1 MSLLNKVGNMLTKK
15 NITHKKDN
23 NKYKPAGV
31 HVLGEDYFSNN
42 IIISEDSLEP
52 DFPDNEKQP
61 NVIISGS
68 SNILPFIADHKGLNE
83 PPNAQK
89 QQSDKKIQKE
99 DSDIARGFILMN
111 GEKKFRTDNCF
122 IKIDD
127 KVFPC
132 RVILTHFRVF
142 IMPDFKKKNPN
153 EYSYMNYFP
162 DNFFNL
168 FIHKIDK
175 VVRTSGEKSFDYSLD
190 IIMKDQR
197 VFSLIFK
204 NNSGANFRD
213 QLNGI
218 LALREHGY
226 QNIAIEYRK
235 NNPIY
240 KKENFQDG
248 WNLYN
253 PEEEYARQGLTNL
266 DYEVNRNS
274 LFRKTKLNENYALC
288 PSYPKFLITAG
299 EITDS
304 DYKYSAEFRAKNRL
318 PALAYYDKVKGG
330 TIWRSAQTKSGI
342 SGNRNRFDEDL
353 LLNITKIS
361 KKKRLYIYDCRP
373 FLSAVAN
380 KLKGAGFENVEN
392 YPGSEIFFCE
402 IDNIHTARNALNKIY
417 TMLKSNTFNENKK
430 FFANFDSS
438 GWPNFIYGIILASIN
453 IVSAVRSGYS
463 VLIHCSDGWDRCSQL
478 TAFSQLLIDPYF
490 RTIKGYMTL
499 IEKDFLSFGH
509 QFRLRNGYYS
519 KDEQNENK
527 SSPILLQFVD
537 ATHQLLVQY
546 PMYFEFNM
554 KFLLFIANNINSG
567 LYGTFL
573 YDCEKDREKYNA
585 KNKTISCWTEILN
598 NINFYK
604 NQFYEEKSRRI
615 YFFTP
620 SFAMSRIRL
629 WEEYFLPFTQINLN
643 ISYDS
648 YINRFQGNFY
658 FNIFGQMKQKSR
670 IISNVQYMIKEKENE
685 EKIKEN
691 FIKEINKLKSAISE
705 LTIKNIINKE
715 VFEGLSKDTKN
726 IINNIAKEE
735 GGEIKLNEEL
745 NKYCFKELPKPIVK
759 KEEEKKEENKIIN
772 SAEKEI
778 KKEEKKEVHNNILKN
793 EKKEEKKELLNNTL
807 KNEKKEENKIKNEK
821 KNIKKE
827 EPKLQKKSDKA
838 PSSINQSKINMF
850 FGIDPK
856 NNNQKSN
863 NNLNKKPINKEENK
877 PKKEKE
883 NIDKK
888 IKNFEQNNKEE
899 KNEIENQNIEIKNEE
914 NIKKEEN
921 KVESNKDEIKNEE
934 NIIKEVENNKDE
946 IKDEENTEKKDDVQK
961 TNENEEKIND
971 EKIVD
976 NGNNDENI
984 NKGNQNI
991 DEKAIENENNNLIQ
1005 NEEKTEENPKTE
1017 SKELEKNEEKIED
1030 KSEENIDN
1038 EKNKENAEEKH
1049 KEETKEEELDRKE
1062 DNDEKKEEKQI
1073 GEDINNKEIN
1083 QEKEIDNKENTND
1096 NMEEKHI
1103 EENISDKEKK
1113 EEVESGEKEKINEN
1127 LQEKHSEEDINQDE
1141 VKEEN
1146 TDEKQ
1151 KEENKG
1157 QEQNSKN
1164 EETKNNENKEIEE
1177 NQKEENEIKNSEN
1190 IEGEKSQTN

>member
-31 HVLGEDYFSNN
+31 HVLGEDYFSNH

-83 PPNAQK
+83 PPNEQK

-153 EYSYMNYFP
+153 EFSYMNYFP

-175 VVRTSGEKSFDYSLD
+175 VVRTSNEKSFDYSLD

-197 VFSLIFK
+197 VFGLIFK
-204 NNSGANFRD
+204 NNSGVNFRD

-218 LALREHGY
+218 LALREHSY

-253 PEEEYARQGLTNL
+253 PEEEYARQGLNNL

-288 PSYPKFLITAG
+288 PSYPKFLITVG

-304 DYKYSAEFRAKNRL
+304 DYKCSAEFRTKNRL
-318 PALAYYDKVKGG
+318 PALAYYDKATGG

-353 LLNITKIS
+353 LLDITKIS

-373 FLSAVAN
+373 YLSAVAN
-380 KLKGAGFENVEN
+380 KLKGAGYENVEN

-438 GWPNFIYGIILASIN
+438 GWPSFIYGIILASVN
-453 IVSAVRSGYS
+453 IVSAVKSGYS

-527 SSPILLQFVD
+527 CSPILLQFLD

-554 KFLLFIANNINSG
+554 KFLLFIANSINSG

-573 YDCEKDREKYNA
+573 YDCDKDREKYNA
-585 KNKTISCWTEILN
+585 KNKTMSCWTEILN

-629 WEEYFLPFTQINLN
+629 WDEYFLPFTQINLN

-705 LTIKNIINKE
+705 LTIKNNMNKE
-715 VFEGLSKDTKN
+715 FFEGLSKETKN
-726 IINNIAKEE
+726 IINNIAKDE

-745 NKYCFKELPKPIVK
+745 NKYCFKEIPKPIVI
-759 KEEEKKEENKIIN
+759 KEEEKKEENKILIP
-772 SAEKEI
+772 AEKEI
-778 KKEEKKEVHNNILKN
+778 KKEDKKVVHNNV
-793 EKKEEKKELLNNTL
+793 L
-807 KNEKKEENKIKNEK
+807 KNEKKEENMNKNENK
-821 KNIKKE
+821 EVKKE
-827 EPKLQKKSDKA
+827 EPKIPKKSDKA
-838 PSSINQSKINMF
+838 PSSINQNKINMF
-850 FGIDPK
+850 FGLNPK

-877 PKKEKE
+877 QNKEKV
-883 NIDKK
+883 NIDKEIKNEESK
-888 IKNFEQNNKEE
+888 IKEE
-899 KNEIENQNIEIKNEE
+899 KNEKKNEIENQNID
-914 NIKKEEN
+914 IKKEEN
-921 KVESNKDEIKNEE
+921 KET
-934 NIIKEVENNKDE
+934 NNKDE
-946 IKDEENTEKKDDVQK
+946 IKKEENLVKDENKNKIKGEENAEKKEDAQK
-961 TNENEEKIND
+961 QKENEENIKE

-976 NGNNDENI
+976 ENNNENI
-984 NKGNQNI
+984 NK
-991 DEKAIENENNNLIQ
+991 EKANENPEIEN
-1005 NEEKTEENPKTE
+1005 
-1017 SKELEKNEEKIED
+1017 KELDKNEEHI
-1030 KSEENIDN
+1030 
-1038 EKNKENAEEKH
+1038 EEKP
-1049 KEETKEEELDRKE
+1049 KEETKEQEPKKE
-1062 DNDEKKEEKQI
+1062 DNDENMEEKQNEEVLNNDEI
-1073 GEDINNKEIN
+1073 KQEEDL
-1083 QEKEIDNKENTND
+1083 DNKTNEKD
-1096 NMEEKHI
+1096 NMEENDIK
-1103 EENISDKEKK
+1103 ENINEEEKK

-1127 LQEKHSEEDINQDE
+1127 LEEKQEEEDINHNE
-1141 VKEEN
+1141 EKEEN
-1146 TDEKQ
+1146 TEEKP
-1151 KEENKG
+1151 KEENND
-1157 QEQNSKN
+1157 QE
-1164 EETKNNENKEIEE
+1164 
-1177 NQKEENEIKNSEN
+1177 QKEENEETNNNEIKENEIKNE
-1190 IEGEKSQTN
+1190 EEKSQES

>member
-31 HVLGEDYFSNN
+31 HVLGEDYFSNH

-83 PPNAQK
+83 PPNEQK

-153 EYSYMNYFP
+153 EFSYMNYFP

-175 VVRTSGEKSFDYSLD
+175 VVRTSNEKSFDYSLD

-197 VFSLIFK
+197 VFGLIFK
-204 NNSGANFRD
+204 NNSGVNFRD

-218 LALREHGY
+218 LALREHSY

-253 PEEEYARQGLTNL
+253 PEEEYARQGLNNL

-288 PSYPKFLITAG
+288 PSYPKFLITVG

-304 DYKYSAEFRAKNRL
+304 DYKCSAEFRTKNRL
-318 PALAYYDKVKGG
+318 PALAYYDKATGG

-353 LLNITKIS
+353 LLDITKIS

-373 FLSAVAN
+373 YLSAVAN
-380 KLKGAGFENVEN
+380 KLKGAGYENVEN

-438 GWPNFIYGIILASIN
+438 GWPSFIYGIILASVN
-453 IVSAVRSGYS
+453 IVSAVKSGYS

-527 SSPILLQFVD
+527 CSPILLQFLD

-554 KFLLFIANNINSG
+554 KFLLFIANSINSG

-573 YDCEKDREKYNA
+573 YDCDKDREKYNA
-585 KNKTISCWTEILN
+585 KNKTMSCWTEILN

-629 WEEYFLPFTQINLN
+629 WDEYFLPFTQINLN

-670 IISNVQYMIKEKENE
+670 IISNVQYIIKEKENE

-691 FIKEINKLKSAISE
+691 LIKEINKLKSAISE
-705 LTIKNIINKE
+705 LTIKNNMNKE
-715 VFEGLSKDTKN
+715 FFEGLSKDTKN
-726 IINNIAKEE
+726 IINNIAKDE

-745 NKYCFKELPKPIVK
+745 NKYCFKEIPKPIAI
-759 KEEEKKEENKIIN
+759 KEEEKKEENKILIP
-772 SAEKEI
+772 AEKEI
-778 KKEEKKEVHNNILKN
+778 KKEDKKVVHNNILKN
-793 EKKEEKKELLNNTL
+793 EKKEENMN
-807 KNEKKEENKIKNEK
+807 KNENKEVKKEETKIPK
-821 KNIKKE
+821 KN
-827 EPKLQKKSDKA
+827 DKA
-838 PSSINQSKINMF
+838 PSSINQNKINMF
-850 FGIDPK
+850 FGLNPK

-877 PKKEKE
+877 QNKEKV
-883 NIDKK
+883 NIDKEIKKEESK
-888 IKNFEQNNKEE
+888 IKEE
-899 KNEIENQNIEIKNEE
+899 KNEKKNEIENQNID
-914 NIKKEEN
+914 IKKEEN
-921 KVESNKDEIKNEE
+921 KET
-934 NIIKEVENNKDE
+934 NNKDE
-946 IKDEENTEKKDDVQK
+946 IKKEENLVKDDNKNEIKGEENAKKKEDAQK
-961 TNENEEKIND
+961 QKENEENIKE

-976 NGNNDENI
+976 ENINENI
-984 NKGNQNI
+984 NK
-991 DEKAIENENNNLIQ
+991 EKINENPEIEN
-1005 NEEKTEENPKTE
+1005 
-1017 SKELEKNEEKIED
+1017 KELDKNEEHI
-1030 KSEENIDN
+1030 
-1038 EKNKENAEEKH
+1038 EEKP
-1049 KEETKEEELDRKE
+1049 KEETKEQEPKKE
-1062 DNDEKKEEKQI
+1062 DNDENMEEKPNEEVLNNDEIKQE
-1073 GEDINNKEIN
+1073 EDL
-1083 QEKEIDNKENTND
+1083 DNKTNEKD
-1096 NMEEKHI
+1096 NMEENDIK
-1103 EENISDKEKK
+1103 ENINEEEKK

-1127 LQEKHSEEDINQDE
+1127 LEEKKEEEDINHNKE
-1141 VKEEN
+1141 KEEN
-1146 TDEKQ
+1146 TEEKP
-1151 KEENKG
+1151 KEENND
-1157 QEQNSKN
+1157 QE
-1164 EETKNNENKEIEE
+1164 
-1177 NQKEENEIKNSEN
+1177 QKEENEETNNNEIKEKKKKNE
-1190 IEGEKSQTN
+1190 EEKSQEN

>member
-1 MSLLNKVGNMLTKK
+1 MLNKVGNMLTKK

-31 HVLGEDYFSNN
+31 HVLGEDYFSNH

-83 PPNAQK
+83 PPNEQK

-153 EYSYMNYFP
+153 EFSYMNYFP

-175 VVRTSGEKSFDYSLD
+175 VVRTSNEKSFDYSLD

-197 VFSLIFK
+197 VFGLIFK
-204 NNSGANFRD
+204 NNSGVNFRD

-218 LALREHGY
+218 LALREHSY

-253 PEEEYARQGLTNL
+253 PEEEYARQGLNNL

-288 PSYPKFLITAG
+288 PSYPKFLITVG

-304 DYKYSAEFRAKNRL
+304 DYKCSAEFRTKNRL
-318 PALAYYDKVKGG
+318 PALAYYDKATGG

-353 LLNITKIS
+353 LLDITKIS

-373 FLSAVAN
+373 YLSAVAN
-380 KLKGAGFENVEN
+380 KLKGAGYENVEN

-438 GWPNFIYGIILASIN
+438 GWPSFIYGIILASVN
-453 IVSAVRSGYS
+453 IVSAVKSGYS

-527 SSPILLQFVD
+527 CSPILLQFLD

-554 KFLLFIANNINSG
+554 KFLLFIANSINSG

-573 YDCEKDREKYNA
+573 YDCDKDREKYNA
-585 KNKTISCWTEILN
+585 KNKTMSCWTEILN

-629 WEEYFLPFTQINLN
+629 WDEYFLPFTQINLN

-705 LTIKNIINKE
+705 LTIKNNMNKE
-715 VFEGLSKDTKN
+715 FFEGLSKDTKN
-726 IINNIAKEE
+726 IINNIAKDE

-745 NKYCFKELPKPIVK
+745 NKYCFKEIPKPIVI
-759 KEEEKKEENKIIN
+759 KEEEKKEENKIII

-778 KKEEKKEVHNNILKN
+778 KKEDKKVVHNNILKN
-793 EKKEEKKELLNNTL
+793 EKKEENMN
-807 KNEKKEENKIKNEK
+807 KNENKEVKKEETKIPK
-821 KNIKKE
+821 KN
-827 EPKLQKKSDKA
+827 DKA
-838 PSSINQSKINMF
+838 PSSINQNKINMF
-850 FGIDPK
+850 FGLNPK

-877 PKKEKE
+877 QNKEKV
-883 NIDKK
+883 NIDKEIKKEESK
-888 IKNFEQNNKEE
+888 IKEE
-899 KNEIENQNIEIKNEE
+899 KNEKKNEIENQNID
-914 NIKKEEN
+914 IKKEEN
-921 KVESNKDEIKNEE
+921 KET
-934 NIIKEVENNKDE
+934 NNKDE
-946 IKDEENTEKKDDVQK
+946 IKKEENLVKDDNKNEIKGEENAKKKEDAQKQKENEENIKEEKIVDGNINENINKEK
-961 TNENEEKIND
+961 TNENPE
-971 EKIVD
+971 
-976 NGNNDENI
+976 
-984 NKGNQNI
+984 
-991 DEKAIENENNNLIQ
+991 IEN
-1005 NEEKTEENPKTE
+1005 
-1017 SKELEKNEEKIED
+1017 KELDKNEEHI
-1030 KSEENIDN
+1030 
-1038 EKNKENAEEKH
+1038 EEKP
-1049 KEETKEEELDRKE
+1049 KEETKEQEPKKE
-1062 DNDEKKEEKQI
+1062 DNDENRGEKQNEEVLNN
-1073 GEDINNKEIN
+1073 GEIK
-1083 QEKEIDNKENTND
+1083 QEEDLDNKTNEKD
-1096 NMEEKHI
+1096 NMEENDIK
-1103 EENISDKEKK
+1103 ENINEEEKK
-1113 EEVESGEKEKINEN
+1113 EEVEPGEKEKINEN
-1127 LQEKHSEEDINQDE
+1127 LEEKQVEEDININHNE
-1141 VKEEN
+1141 EKEEN
-1146 TDEKQ
+1146 TEEKP
-1151 KEENKG
+1151 KME
-1157 QEQNSKN
+1157 
-1164 EETKNNENKEIEE
+1164 NNEQE
-1177 NQKEENEIKNSEN
+1177 QKEENEENNNNEIKENEIKNE
-1190 IEGEKSQTN
+1190 EEKSQEN

>member
-1 MSLLNKVGNMLTKK
+1 MLNKVGNMLTKK

-83 PPNAQK
+83 PPNEQK

-153 EYSYMNYFP
+153 EFSYMNYFP

-175 VVRTSGEKSFDYSLD
+175 VVRTSNEKSFDYSLD

-197 VFSLIFK
+197 VFGLIFK
-204 NNSGANFRD
+204 NNSGVNFRD

-218 LALREHGY
+218 LALREHSY

-253 PEEEYARQGLTNL
+253 PEEEYARQGLNNL

-288 PSYPKFLITAG
+288 PSYPKFLITVG

-304 DYKYSAEFRAKNRL
+304 DYKCSAEFRTKNRL
-318 PALAYYDKVKGG
+318 PALAYYDKATGG

-353 LLNITKIS
+353 LLDITKIS

-373 FLSAVAN
+373 YLSAVAN
-380 KLKGAGFENVEN
+380 KLKGAGYENVEN

-438 GWPNFIYGIILASIN
+438 GWPSFIYGIILASVN
-453 IVSAVRSGYS
+453 IVSAVKSGYS

-527 SSPILLQFVD
+527 CSPILLQFLD

-554 KFLLFIANNINSG
+554 KFLLFIANSINSG

-573 YDCEKDREKYNA
+573 YDCDKDREKYNA
-585 KNKTISCWTEILN
+585 KNKTMSCWTEILN

-629 WEEYFLPFTQINLN
+629 WDEYFLPFTQINLN

-705 LTIKNIINKE
+705 LTIKNNMNKE
-715 VFEGLSKDTKN
+715 FFEGLSKDTKN
-726 IINNIAKEE
+726 IISNIAKDE

-745 NKYCFKELPKPIVK
+745 NKYCFKEIPKPIVI
-759 KEEEKKEENKIIN
+759 KEEEKKEENKIIIP
-772 SAEKEI
+772 AEKEI
-778 KKEEKKEVHNNILKN
+778 KKEDKKVVHNNV
-793 EKKEEKKELLNNTL
+793 L
-807 KNEKKEENKIKNEK
+807 KNEKKEENMNKNENK
-821 KNIKKE
+821 EVKKE
-827 EPKLQKKSDKA
+827 EPKIPKKSDKA
-838 PSSINQSKINMF
+838 PSSINQNKINMF
-850 FGIDPK
+850 FGLNPK

-863 NNLNKKPINKEENK
+863 NNFNKKLINKEENK
-877 PKKEKE
+877 QNKEKV
-883 NIDKK
+883 NIDKEIKNEESK
-888 IKNFEQNNKEE
+888 IKEE
-899 KNEIENQNIEIKNEE
+899 KNEKKNEIENQNID
-914 NIKKEEN
+914 IKKEEN
-921 KVESNKDEIKNEE
+921 KETNNKDEIKNEE
-934 NIIKEVENNKDE
+934 NLVKEENKVENNKNE
-946 IKDEENTEKKDDVQK
+946 IKGEENAEKKEDAQKPNENEENIKEEKIVGENNNENINKEK
-961 TNENEEKIND
+961 TNENPEIENKELDKNELHIEEK
-971 EKIVD
+971 
-976 NGNNDENI
+976 
-984 NKGNQNI
+984 
-991 DEKAIENENNNLIQ
+991 
-1005 NEEKTEENPKTE
+1005 P
-1017 SKELEKNEEKIED
+1017 
-1030 KSEENIDN
+1030 
-1038 EKNKENAEEKH
+1038 
-1049 KEETKEEELDRKE
+1049 KEETKEQEPKKE
-1062 DNDEKKEEKQI
+1062 DNDENMEEKKNEEVLNNDEIKQE
-1073 GEDINNKEIN
+1073 EDL
-1083 QEKEIDNKENTND
+1083 DNKTNEKD
-1096 NMEEKHI
+1096 NMEENDIK
-1103 EENISDKEKK
+1103 ENINEEEKK

-1127 LQEKHSEEDINQDE
+1127 LEEKQVEEDININHNE
-1141 VKEEN
+1141 EKEEN
-1146 TDEKQ
+1146 TEEKP
-1151 KEENKG
+1151 KEENND
-1157 QEQNSKN
+1157 QE
-1164 EETKNNENKEIEE
+1164 
-1177 NQKEENEIKNSEN
+1177 QKEENEETNNNEIKENEIKNE
-1190 IEGEKSQTN
+1190 EEKSQEN

>member
-1 MSLLNKVGNMLTKK
+1 MLNKVGNMLTKK

-31 HVLGEDYFSNN
+31 HVLGEDYFSNH

-83 PPNAQK
+83 PPNEQK

-153 EYSYMNYFP
+153 EFSYMNYFP

-175 VVRTSGEKSFDYSLD
+175 VVRTSNEKSFDYSLD

-197 VFSLIFK
+197 VFGLIFK
-204 NNSGANFRD
+204 NNSGVNFRD

-218 LALREHGY
+218 LALREHSY

-253 PEEEYARQGLTNL
+253 PEEEYARQGLNNL

-288 PSYPKFLITAG
+288 PSYPKFLITVG

-304 DYKYSAEFRAKNRL
+304 DYKCSAEFRTKNRL
-318 PALAYYDKVKGG
+318 PALAYYDKATGG

-353 LLNITKIS
+353 LLDITKIS

-373 FLSAVAN
+373 YLSAVAN
-380 KLKGAGFENVEN
+380 KLKGAGYENVEN

-438 GWPNFIYGIILASIN
+438 GWPSFIYGIILASVN
-453 IVSAVRSGYS
+453 IVSAVKSGYS

-527 SSPILLQFVD
+527 CSPILLQFLD

-554 KFLLFIANNINSG
+554 KFLLFIANSINSG

-573 YDCEKDREKYNA
+573 YDCDKDREKYNA
-585 KNKTISCWTEILN
+585 KNKTMSCWTEILN

-629 WEEYFLPFTQINLN
+629 WDEYFLPFTQINLN

-670 IISNVQYMIKEKENE
+670 IISNVQYIIKEKENE

-691 FIKEINKLKSAISE
+691 LIKEINKLKSAISE
-705 LTIKNIINKE
+705 LTIKNNMNKE
-715 VFEGLSKDTKN
+715 FFEGLSKDTKN
-726 IINNIAKEE
+726 IINNIAKDE

-745 NKYCFKELPKPIVK
+745 NKYCFKEIPKPIAI
-759 KEEEKKEENKIIN
+759 KEEEKKEENKILIP
-772 SAEKEI
+772 AEKEI
-778 KKEEKKEVHNNILKN
+778 KKEDKKVVHNNILKN
-793 EKKEEKKELLNNTL
+793 EKKEENMN
-807 KNEKKEENKIKNEK
+807 KNENKEVKKEETKIPK
-821 KNIKKE
+821 KN
-827 EPKLQKKSDKA
+827 DKA
-838 PSSINQSKINMF
+838 PSSINQNKINMF
-850 FGIDPK
+850 FGLNPK

-877 PKKEKE
+877 QNKEKV
-883 NIDKK
+883 NIDKEIKKEESK
-888 IKNFEQNNKEE
+888 IKEE
-899 KNEIENQNIEIKNEE
+899 KNEKKNEIENQNID
-914 NIKKEEN
+914 IKKEEN
-921 KVESNKDEIKNEE
+921 KET
-934 NIIKEVENNKDE
+934 NNKDE
-946 IKDEENTEKKDDVQK
+946 IKKEENLVKDDNKNEIKGEENAKKKEDAQKQKENEENIKEEKIVDGNINENINKEK
-961 TNENEEKIND
+961 TNENPE
-971 EKIVD
+971 
-976 NGNNDENI
+976 
-984 NKGNQNI
+984 
-991 DEKAIENENNNLIQ
+991 IEN
-1005 NEEKTEENPKTE
+1005 
-1017 SKELEKNEEKIED
+1017 KELDKNEEHI
-1030 KSEENIDN
+1030 
-1038 EKNKENAEEKH
+1038 EEKP
-1049 KEETKEEELDRKE
+1049 KEETKEQEPKKE
-1062 DNDEKKEEKQI
+1062 DNDENMEEKPNEEVLNNDEIKQE
-1073 GEDINNKEIN
+1073 EDL
-1083 QEKEIDNKENTND
+1083 DNKTNEKD
-1096 NMEEKHI
+1096 NMEENDIK
-1103 EENISDKEKK
+1103 ENINEEEKK
-1113 EEVESGEKEKINEN
+1113 EEVEPGEKEKINEN
-1127 LQEKHSEEDINQDE
+1127 LEEKQVEEDININHNE
-1141 VKEEN
+1141 EKEEN
-1146 TDEKQ
+1146 TEEKP
-1151 KEENKG
+1151 KEENND
-1157 QEQNSKN
+1157 QE
-1164 EETKNNENKEIEE
+1164 
-1177 NQKEENEIKNSEN
+1177 QKEENEETNNNEIKENEIKNE
-1190 IEGEKSQTN
+1190 EEKSQEN

>member
-31 HVLGEDYFSNN
+31 HVLGEDYFSNH

-83 PPNAQK
+83 PPNEQK

-153 EYSYMNYFP
+153 EFSYMNYFP

-175 VVRTSGEKSFDYSLD
+175 VVRTSNEKSFDYSLD

-197 VFSLIFK
+197 VFGLIFK
-204 NNSGANFRD
+204 NNSGVNFRD

-218 LALREHGY
+218 LALREHSY

-253 PEEEYARQGLTNL
+253 PEEEYARQGLNNL

-288 PSYPKFLITAG
+288 PSYPKFLITVG

-304 DYKYSAEFRAKNRL
+304 DYKCSAEFRTKNRL
-318 PALAYYDKVKGG
+318 PALAYYDKATGG

-353 LLNITKIS
+353 LLDITKIS

-373 FLSAVAN
+373 YLSAVAN
-380 KLKGAGFENVEN
+380 KLKGAGYENVEN

-438 GWPNFIYGIILASIN
+438 GWPSFIYGIILASVN
-453 IVSAVRSGYS
+453 IVSAVKSGYS

-527 SSPILLQFVD
+527 CSPILLQFLD

-554 KFLLFIANNINSG
+554 KFLLFIANSINSG

-573 YDCEKDREKYNA
+573 YDCDKDREKYNA
-585 KNKTISCWTEILN
+585 KNKTMSCWTEILN

-629 WEEYFLPFTQINLN
+629 WDEYFLPFTQINLN

-705 LTIKNIINKE
+705 LTIKNNMNKE
-715 VFEGLSKDTKN
+715 FFEGLSKETKN
-726 IINNIAKEE
+726 IINNIAKDE

-745 NKYCFKELPKPIVK
+745 NKYCFKEIPKPIVI
-759 KEEEKKEENKIIN
+759 KEEEKKEENKILIP
-772 SAEKEI
+772 AEKEI
-778 KKEEKKEVHNNILKN
+778 KKEDKKVVHNNV
-793 EKKEEKKELLNNTL
+793 L
-807 KNEKKEENKIKNEK
+807 KNEKKEENMNKNENK
-821 KNIKKE
+821 EVKKE
-827 EPKLQKKSDKA
+827 ETKIPKKNDKA
-838 PSSINQSKINMF
+838 PSSINQNKINMF
-850 FGIDPK
+850 FGLNPK

-877 PKKEKE
+877 QNKEKV
-883 NIDKK
+883 NIDKEIKKEESK
-888 IKNFEQNNKEE
+888 IKEE
-899 KNEIENQNIEIKNEE
+899 KNEKKNEIENQNID
-914 NIKKEEN
+914 IKKEEN
-921 KVESNKDEIKNEE
+921 KET
-934 NIIKEVENNKDE
+934 NNKDE
-946 IKDEENTEKKDDVQK
+946 IKKEENLVKDDNKNEIKGEENAKKKEDAQK
-961 TNENEEKIND
+961 QKENEENIKE

-976 NGNNDENI
+976 GNNNENI
-984 NKGNQNI
+984 NK
-991 DEKAIENENNNLIQ
+991 EKANENPEIEN
-1005 NEEKTEENPKTE
+1005 
-1017 SKELEKNEEKIED
+1017 KELDKNEEHI
-1030 KSEENIDN
+1030 
-1038 EKNKENAEEKH
+1038 EEKP
-1049 KEETKEEELDRKE
+1049 KEETKEQEPKKE
-1062 DNDEKKEEKQI
+1062 DNDENMEEKQNEEVLNNDEI
-1073 GEDINNKEIN
+1073 KQEEDL
-1083 QEKEIDNKENTND
+1083 DNKTNEKD
-1096 NMEEKHI
+1096 NMEENDIK
-1103 EENISDKEKK
+1103 ENINEEEKK
-1113 EEVESGEKEKINEN
+1113 EEVEPGEKEKINEN
-1127 LQEKHSEEDINQDE
+1127 LEEKQVEEDININHNE
-1141 VKEEN
+1141 EKEEN
-1146 TDEKQ
+1146 TEEKP
-1151 KEENKG
+1151 KEENND
-1157 QEQNSKN
+1157 QE
-1164 EETKNNENKEIEE
+1164 
-1177 NQKEENEIKNSEN
+1177 QKEENEETNNNEIKENEIKNE
-1190 IEGEKSQTN
+1190 EEKSQEN

>member
-1 MSLLNKVGNMLTKK
+1 MLNKVGNMLTKK

-31 HVLGEDYFSNN
+31 HVLGEDYFSNH

-52 DFPDNEKQP
+52 DFSDNEKKP

-83 PPNAQK
+83 PPNEQK

-153 EYSYMNYFP
+153 EFSYMNYFP

-175 VVRTSGEKSFDYSLD
+175 VVRTSNEKSFDYSLD

-197 VFSLIFK
+197 VFGLIFK
-204 NNSGANFRD
+204 NNSGVNFRD

-218 LALREHGY
+218 LALREHSY

-253 PEEEYARQGLTNL
+253 PEEEYARQGLNNL

-288 PSYPKFLITAG
+288 PSYPKFLITVG

-304 DYKYSAEFRAKNRL
+304 DYKCSAEFRTKNRL
-318 PALAYYDKVKGG
+318 PALAYYDKATGG

-353 LLNITKIS
+353 LLDITKIS

-373 FLSAVAN
+373 YLSAVAN
-380 KLKGAGFENVEN
+380 KLKGAGYENVEN

-438 GWPNFIYGIILASIN
+438 GWPSFIYGIILASVN
-453 IVSAVRSGYS
+453 IVSAVKSGYS

-527 SSPILLQFVD
+527 CSPILLQFLD

-554 KFLLFIANNINSG
+554 KFLLFIANSINSG

-573 YDCEKDREKYNA
+573 YDCDKDREKYNA
-585 KNKTISCWTEILN
+585 KNKTMSCWTEILN

-629 WEEYFLPFTQINLN
+629 WDEYFLPFTQINLN

-705 LTIKNIINKE
+705 LTIKNNMNKE
-715 VFEGLSKDTKN
+715 FFEGLSKDTKN
-726 IINNIAKEE
+726 IISNIAKDE

-745 NKYCFKELPKPIVK
+745 NKYCFKEIPKPIAI
-759 KEEEKKEENKIIN
+759 KEEEKKEENKILIP
-772 SAEKEI
+772 AEKEI
-778 KKEEKKEVHNNILKN
+778 KKEDKKVVHNNILKN
-793 EKKEEKKELLNNTL
+793 EKKEENMN
-807 KNEKKEENKIKNEK
+807 KNENKEV
-821 KNIKKE
+821 KKE
-827 EPKLQKKSDKA
+827 EPKIPKKSDKA
-838 PSSINQSKINMF
+838 PSSINQNKINMF
-850 FGIDPK
+850 FGLNPK

-863 NNLNKKPINKEENK
+863 NNFNKKLINKEENK
-877 PKKEKE
+877 QNKEKV
-883 NIDKK
+883 NIDKEIKNEESK
-888 IKNFEQNNKEE
+888 IKEE
-899 KNEIENQNIEIKNEE
+899 KNEKKNEIENQNID
-914 NIKKEEN
+914 IKKEEN
-921 KVESNKDEIKNEE
+921 KETNNKDEIKNEE
-934 NIIKEVENNKDE
+934 NLVKEENKVENNKNE
-946 IKDEENTEKKDDVQK
+946 IKGEENAEKKEDAQKPNENEENIKEEKIVDENNNENINKEK
-961 TNENEEKIND
+961 TNENPE
-971 EKIVD
+971 
-976 NGNNDENI
+976 
-984 NKGNQNI
+984 
-991 DEKAIENENNNLIQ
+991 IEN
-1005 NEEKTEENPKTE
+1005 
-1017 SKELEKNEEKIED
+1017 KELDKNELHIKEKP
-1030 KSEENIDN
+1030 
-1038 EKNKENAEEKH
+1038 
-1049 KEETKEEELDRKE
+1049 KEETKEQEPKKE
-1062 DNDEKKEEKQI
+1062 DNDENMEEKQNEEVLNNDEI
-1073 GEDINNKEIN
+1073 KQEEDL
-1083 QEKEIDNKENTND
+1083 DNKTNEND
-1096 NMEEKHI
+1096 NMEENDIK
-1103 EENISDKEKK
+1103 ENINEEEKK

-1127 LQEKHSEEDINQDE
+1127 LEEKQVEEDININHNE
-1141 VKEEN
+1141 EKEEN
-1146 TDEKQ
+1146 TEEKPKEENNDQKQ
-1151 KEENKG
+1151 KEEN
-1157 QEQNSKN
+1157 
-1164 EETKNNENKEIEE
+1164 EETNNNEIK
-1177 NQKEENEIKNSEN
+1177 ENEIKNE
-1190 IEGEKSQTN
+1190 EEKSQEN

>member
-1 MSLLNKVGNMLTKK
+1 MSLLNKVGHMLTKK
-15 NITHKKDN
+15 TITHKKDN

-52 DFPDNEKQP
+52 DFPNNEKQP
-61 NVIISGS
+61 KVIISGS

-83 PPNAQK
+83 PLNAQK

-127 KVFPC
+127 KIFPC

-153 EYSYMNYFP
+153 EFSYMNYFP

-168 FIHKIDK
+168 LIHKIDK

-204 NNSGANFRD
+204 NNSGVNFRD

-218 LALREHGY
+218 LALREHSY
-226 QNIAIEYRK
+226 QNLAIEYRK

-253 PEEEYARQGLTNL
+253 PEEEYARQGLNNL
-266 DYEVNRNS
+266 NYEVNRNT

-318 PALAYYDKVKGG
+318 PALAYYDKATGG

-353 LLNITKIS
+353 LLDITKIS

-373 FLSAVAN
+373 YLSAVAN
-380 KLKGAGFENVEN
+380 KLKGAGYENVEN

-417 TMLKSNTFNENKK
+417 SMLKSNTFNENKK
-430 FFANFDSS
+430 FFSNFDSS
-438 GWPNFIYGIILASIN
+438 GWPNFIYGIILASVN
-453 IVSAVRSGYS
+453 IVSAVRNGYS

-519 KDEQNENK
+519 KEEQNENK
-527 SSPILLQFVD
+527 CSPILLQFLD

-573 YDCEKDREKYNA
+573 YDSEKDREKYNA
-585 KNKTISCWTEILN
+585 KNKTMSCWTEILN

-604 NQFYEEKSRRI
+604 NQFYEEKSRGI

-620 SFAMSRIRL
+620 NFAMSRIRL

-648 YINRFQGNFY
+648 YVNRFQGNFY

-691 FIKEINKLKSAISE
+691 FIKEINKLKIAISE
-705 LTIKNIINKE
+705 LTIKNNLNKE
-715 VFEGLSKDTKN
+715 FFEGLSKDTKN

-745 NKYCFKELPKPIVK
+745 NKYCFKELPKPIII
-759 KEEEKKEENKIIN
+759 KEEEKKEEKNIIN
-772 SAEKEI
+772 PAEKLI
-778 KKEEKKEVHNNILKN
+778 KEEEKKDMNNIIIKN
-793 EKKEEKKELLNNTL
+793 EKKQ
-807 KNEKKEENKIKNEK
+807 ENKIKNENK
-821 KNIKKE
+821 EVKKE
-827 EPKLQKKSDKA
+827 EPKIQKKTDKA

-850 FGIDPK
+850 FGINPK
-856 NNNQKSN
+856 DNNQKSN
-863 NNLNKKPINKEENK
+863 NNLNKKIINKEENK

-883 NIDKK
+883 NLDIK
-888 IKNFEQNNKEE
+888 IKNEEQNNKEKKNEE
-899 KNEIENQNIEIKNEE
+899 KNGIENQNIEIKKEE
-914 NIKKEEN
+914 KIAKEEN
-921 KVESNKDEIKNEE
+921 KI
-934 NIIKEVENNKDE
+934 ENNKDE
-946 IKDEENTEKKDDVQK
+946 IKTEDNTEKKDDVQK
-961 TNENEEKIND
+961 INENKEKINEEKIVEN
-971 EKIVD
+971 E
-976 NGNNDENI
+976 NNEENI
-984 NKGNQNI
+984 NKENQNI
-991 DEKAIENENNNLIQ
+991 EEKLTEDENNNLI
-1005 NEEKTEENPKTE
+1005 
-1017 SKELEKNEEKIED
+1017 KNEEKPDENPEIEN
-1030 KSEENIDN
+1030 KEPVKNEENI
-1038 EKNKENAEEKH
+1038 EEKP
-1049 KEETKEEELDRKE
+1049 KEETKEEDLDKKE
-1062 DNDEKKEEKQI
+1062 DNEEKKEEKQS
-1073 GEDINNKEIN
+1073 EENINNNEIK
-1083 QEKEIDNKENTND
+1083 QEEDIDNKDKRND

-1103 EENISDKEKK
+1103 EENINDKEIK
-1113 EEVESGEKEKINEN
+1113 EEIEPGEKEKIDEN
-1127 LQEKHSEEDINQDE
+1127 LQEKQVEEDINHNE
-1141 VKEEN
+1141 KKEEN
-1146 TDEKQ
+1146 TDEKP
-1151 KEENKG
+1151 KEENKEE
-1157 QEQNSKN
+1157 EQKRED
-1164 EETKNNENKEIEE
+1164 EETKNNENKEKVEKEKEE
-1177 NQKEENEIKNSEN
+1177 NKEEEQKKEDEETKNNENKEKVEKEKEENKEAEQKKEENEIKNNEN
-1190 IEGEKSQTN
+1190 NEEEKSQNN

>member
-31 HVLGEDYFSNN
+31 HVLGEDYFSNH

-83 PPNAQK
+83 PPNEQK

-153 EYSYMNYFP
+153 EFSYMNYFP

-175 VVRTSGEKSFDYSLD
+175 VVRTSNEKSFDYSLD

-197 VFSLIFK
+197 VFGLIFK
-204 NNSGANFRD
+204 NNSGVNFRD

-218 LALREHGY
+218 LALREHSY

-253 PEEEYARQGLTNL
+253 PEEEYARQGLNNL

-288 PSYPKFLITAG
+288 PSYPKFLITVG

-304 DYKYSAEFRAKNRL
+304 DYKCSAEFRTKNRL
-318 PALAYYDKVKGG
+318 PALAYYDKATGG

-353 LLNITKIS
+353 LLDITKIS

-373 FLSAVAN
+373 YLSAVAN
-380 KLKGAGFENVEN
+380 KLKGAGYENVEN

-438 GWPNFIYGIILASIN
+438 GWPSFIYGIILASVN
-453 IVSAVRSGYS
+453 IVSAVKSGYS

-527 SSPILLQFVD
+527 CSPILLQFLD

-554 KFLLFIANNINSG
+554 KFLLFIANSINSG

-573 YDCEKDREKYNA
+573 YDCDKDREKYNA
-585 KNKTISCWTEILN
+585 KNKTMSCWTEILN

-629 WEEYFLPFTQINLN
+629 WDEYFLPFTQINLN

-705 LTIKNIINKE
+705 LTIKNNMNKE
-715 VFEGLSKDTKN
+715 FFEGLSKDTKN
-726 IINNIAKEE
+726 IISNIAKDE

-745 NKYCFKELPKPIVK
+745 NKYCFKEIPKPIAI
-759 KEEEKKEENKIIN
+759 KEEEKKEENKILIP
-772 SAEKEI
+772 AEKEI
-778 KKEEKKEVHNNILKN
+778 KKEDKKVVHNNILKN
-793 EKKEEKKELLNNTL
+793 EKKEENMN
-807 KNEKKEENKIKNEK
+807 KNENKEV
-821 KNIKKE
+821 KKE
-827 EPKLQKKSDKA
+827 EPKIPKKSDKA
-838 PSSINQSKINMF
+838 PSSINQNKINMF
-850 FGIDPK
+850 FGLNPK

-863 NNLNKKPINKEENK
+863 NNFNKKLINKEENK
-877 PKKEKE
+877 QNKEKV
-883 NIDKK
+883 NIDKEIKNEESK
-888 IKNFEQNNKEE
+888 IKEE
-899 KNEIENQNIEIKNEE
+899 KNEKKNEIENQNID
-914 NIKKEEN
+914 IKKEEN
-921 KVESNKDEIKNEE
+921 KETNNKDEIKNEE
-934 NIIKEVENNKDE
+934 NLVKEENKVENNKNE
-946 IKDEENTEKKDDVQK
+946 IKGEENAEKKEDAQK
-961 TNENEEKIND
+961 PNENEENIKE

-976 NGNNDENI
+976 ENNNENI
-984 NKGNQNI
+984 NK
-991 DEKAIENENNNLIQ
+991 EKANENPEIEN
-1005 NEEKTEENPKTE
+1005 
-1017 SKELEKNEEKIED
+1017 KELDKNEEHI
-1030 KSEENIDN
+1030 
-1038 EKNKENAEEKH
+1038 EEKP
-1049 KEETKEEELDRKE
+1049 KEETKEQEPKKE
-1062 DNDEKKEEKQI
+1062 DNDENMEEKQNEEVLNNDEI
-1073 GEDINNKEIN
+1073 KQEEDL
-1083 QEKEIDNKENTND
+1083 DNKTNEKD
-1096 NMEEKHI
+1096 NMEENDIK
-1103 EENISDKEKK
+1103 ENINKKEKK
-1113 EEVESGEKEKINEN
+1113 EEVETGEKEKINEN
-1127 LQEKHSEEDINQDE
+1127 LEEKQVEEDININHNE
-1141 VKEEN
+1141 EKEEN
-1146 TDEKQ
+1146 TEEKP
-1151 KEENKG
+1151 KEENND
-1157 QEQNSKN
+1157 QE
-1164 EETKNNENKEIEE
+1164 
-1177 NQKEENEIKNSEN
+1177 QKEENEETNNNEIKENEIKNE
-1190 IEGEKSQTN
+1190 EEKSQES

>member
-1 MSLLNKVGNMLTKK
+1 MLNKVGNMLTKK

-31 HVLGEDYFSNN
+31 HVLGEDYFSNH

-52 DFPDNEKQP
+52 DFSDNEKKP

-83 PPNAQK
+83 PPNEQK

-153 EYSYMNYFP
+153 EFSYMNYFP

-175 VVRTSGEKSFDYSLD
+175 VVRTSNEKSFDYSLD

-197 VFSLIFK
+197 VFGLIFK
-204 NNSGANFRD
+204 NNSGVNFRD

-218 LALREHGY
+218 LALREHSY

-253 PEEEYARQGLTNL
+253 PEEEYARQGLNNL

-288 PSYPKFLITAG
+288 PSYPKFLITVG

-304 DYKYSAEFRAKNRL
+304 DYKCSAEFRTKNRL
-318 PALAYYDKVKGG
+318 PALAYYDKATGG

-353 LLNITKIS
+353 LLDITKIS

-373 FLSAVAN
+373 YLSAVAN
-380 KLKGAGFENVEN
+380 KLKGAGYENVEN

-438 GWPNFIYGIILASIN
+438 GWPSFIYGIILASVN
-453 IVSAVRSGYS
+453 IVSAVKSGYS

-527 SSPILLQFVD
+527 CSPILLQFLD

-554 KFLLFIANNINSG
+554 KFLLFIANSINSG

-573 YDCEKDREKYNA
+573 YDCDKDREKYNA
-585 KNKTISCWTEILN
+585 KNKTMSCWTEILN

-629 WEEYFLPFTQINLN
+629 WDEYFLPFTQINLN

-705 LTIKNIINKE
+705 LTIKNNMNKE
-715 VFEGLSKDTKN
+715 FFEGLSKDTKN
-726 IINNIAKEE
+726 IISNIAKDE

-745 NKYCFKELPKPIVK
+745 NKYCFKEIPKPIVI
-759 KEEEKKEENKIIN
+759 KEEEKKEENKILIP
-772 SAEKEI
+772 AEKEI
-778 KKEEKKEVHNNILKN
+778 KKEDKKVVHNNILKN
-793 EKKEEKKELLNNTL
+793 EKKEENMN
-807 KNEKKEENKIKNEK
+807 KNENKEV
-821 KNIKKE
+821 KKE
-827 EPKLQKKSDKA
+827 EPKIPKKSDKA
-838 PSSINQSKINMF
+838 PSSINQNKINMF
-850 FGIDPK
+850 FGLNPK

-863 NNLNKKPINKEENK
+863 NNFNKKLINKEENK
-877 PKKEKE
+877 QNKEKV
-883 NIDKK
+883 NIDKEIKNEESK
-888 IKNFEQNNKEE
+888 IKEE
-899 KNEIENQNIEIKNEE
+899 KNEKKNEIENQNID
-914 NIKKEEN
+914 IKKEEN
-921 KVESNKDEIKNEE
+921 KETNNKDEIKNEE
-934 NIIKEVENNKDE
+934 NLVKEENKVENNKNE
-946 IKDEENTEKKDDVQK
+946 IKGEENAEKKEDAQKPNENEENIKEEKIVDENNNENINKEK
-961 TNENEEKIND
+961 TNENPE
-971 EKIVD
+971 
-976 NGNNDENI
+976 
-984 NKGNQNI
+984 
-991 DEKAIENENNNLIQ
+991 IEN
-1005 NEEKTEENPKTE
+1005 
-1017 SKELEKNEEKIED
+1017 KELDKNELHIKEKP
-1030 KSEENIDN
+1030 
-1038 EKNKENAEEKH
+1038 
-1049 KEETKEEELDRKE
+1049 KEETKEQEPKKE
-1062 DNDEKKEEKQI
+1062 DNDENMEEKQNEEVLNNDEI
-1073 GEDINNKEIN
+1073 KQEEDL
-1083 QEKEIDNKENTND
+1083 DNKTNEND
-1096 NMEEKHI
+1096 NMEENDIK
-1103 EENISDKEKK
+1103 ENINEEEKK

-1127 LQEKHSEEDINQDE
+1127 LEEKQVEEDININHNE
-1141 VKEEN
+1141 EKEEN
-1146 TDEKQ
+1146 TEEKPKEENNDQKQ
-1151 KEENKG
+1151 KEEN
-1157 QEQNSKN
+1157 
-1164 EETKNNENKEIEE
+1164 EETNNNEIK
-1177 NQKEENEIKNSEN
+1177 ENEIKNE
-1190 IEGEKSQTN
+1190 EEKSQEN

>member
-83 PPNAQK
+83 PPNEQK

-142 IMPDFKKKNPN
+142 IMPDFKKKNPK
-153 EYSYMNYFP
+153 EFSYMNYFP

-175 VVRTSGEKSFDYSLD
+175 VVRTSNEKSFDYSLD

-197 VFSLIFK
+197 VFGLIFK
-204 NNSGANFRD
+204 NNSGVNFRD

-218 LALREHGY
+218 LALREHSY

-253 PEEEYARQGLTNL
+253 PEEEYARQGLNNL

-288 PSYPKFLITAG
+288 PSYPKFLITVG

-304 DYKYSAEFRAKNRL
+304 DYKCSAEFRTKNRL
-318 PALAYYDKVKGG
+318 PALAYYDKATGG

-353 LLNITKIS
+353 LLDITKIS

-373 FLSAVAN
+373 YLSAVAN
-380 KLKGAGFENVEN
+380 KLKGAGYENVEN

-438 GWPNFIYGIILASIN
+438 GWPSFIYGIILASVN
-453 IVSAVRSGYS
+453 IVSAVKSGYS

-527 SSPILLQFVD
+527 CSPILLQFLD

-554 KFLLFIANNINSG
+554 KFLLFIANSINSG

-573 YDCEKDREKYNA
+573 YDCDKDREKYNA
-585 KNKTISCWTEILN
+585 KNKTMSCWTEILN

-629 WEEYFLPFTQINLN
+629 WDEYFLPFTQINLN

-705 LTIKNIINKE
+705 LTIKNNMNKE
-715 VFEGLSKDTKN
+715 FFEGLSKDTKN
-726 IINNIAKEE
+726 IINNIAKDE

-745 NKYCFKELPKPIVK
+745 NKYCFKEIPKPIVI
-759 KEEEKKEENKIIN
+759 KEEEKKEENKILIP
-772 SAEKEI
+772 AEKEI
-778 KKEEKKEVHNNILKN
+778 KKEDKKVVHNNV
-793 EKKEEKKELLNNTL
+793 L
-807 KNEKKEENKIKNEK
+807 KNEKKEENMNKNENK
-821 KNIKKE
+821 EVKKE
-827 EPKLQKKSDKA
+827 ETKIPKKNDKA
-838 PSSINQSKINMF
+838 PSSINQNKINMF
-850 FGIDPK
+850 FGLNPK

-877 PKKEKE
+877 QNKEKV
-883 NIDKK
+883 NIDKEIKNEESK
-888 IKNFEQNNKEE
+888 IKEE
-899 KNEIENQNIEIKNEE
+899 KNEKKNEIENQNID
-914 NIKKEEN
+914 IKKEEN
-921 KVESNKDEIKNEE
+921 KET
-934 NIIKEVENNKDE
+934 NNKDE
-946 IKDEENTEKKDDVQK
+946 IKKEENLVKDDNKNEIKGEENAKKKEDAQKQKENEENIKEEKIVDGNINENINKEK
-961 TNENEEKIND
+961 TNENPE
-971 EKIVD
+971 
-976 NGNNDENI
+976 
-984 NKGNQNI
+984 
-991 DEKAIENENNNLIQ
+991 IEN
-1005 NEEKTEENPKTE
+1005 
-1017 SKELEKNEEKIED
+1017 KELDKNEEHI
-1030 KSEENIDN
+1030 
-1038 EKNKENAEEKH
+1038 EEKP
-1049 KEETKEEELDRKE
+1049 KEETKEQEPKKE
-1062 DNDEKKEEKQI
+1062 DNDENRGEKQNEEVLNN
-1073 GEDINNKEIN
+1073 GEIK
-1083 QEKEIDNKENTND
+1083 QEEDLDNKTNEKD
-1096 NMEEKHI
+1096 NMEENDIK
-1103 EENISDKEKK
+1103 ENINEEEKK
-1113 EEVESGEKEKINEN
+1113 EEVEPGEKEKINEN
-1127 LQEKHSEEDINQDE
+1127 LEEKQVEEDININHNE
-1141 VKEEN
+1141 EKEEN
-1146 TDEKQ
+1146 TEEKP
-1151 KEENKG
+1151 KEENND
-1157 QEQNSKN
+1157 QE
-1164 EETKNNENKEIEE
+1164 
-1177 NQKEENEIKNSEN
+1177 QKEENEETNNNEIKENEIKNE
-1190 IEGEKSQTN
+1190 EEKSQES

>member
-1 MSLLNKVGNMLTKK
+1 MLNKVGNMLTKK

-83 PPNAQK
+83 PPNEQK

-153 EYSYMNYFP
+153 EFSYMNYFP

-175 VVRTSGEKSFDYSLD
+175 VVRTSNEKSFDYSLD

-197 VFSLIFK
+197 VFGLIFK
-204 NNSGANFRD
+204 NNSGVNFRD

-218 LALREHGY
+218 LALREHSY

-253 PEEEYARQGLTNL
+253 PEEEYARQGLNNL

-288 PSYPKFLITAG
+288 PSYPKFLITVG

-304 DYKYSAEFRAKNRL
+304 DYKCSAEFRTKNRL
-318 PALAYYDKVKGG
+318 PALAYYDKATGG

-353 LLNITKIS
+353 LLDITKIS

-373 FLSAVAN
+373 YLSAVAN
-380 KLKGAGFENVEN
+380 KLKGAGYENVEN

-438 GWPNFIYGIILASIN
+438 GWPSFIYGIILASVN
-453 IVSAVRSGYS
+453 IVSAVKSGYS

-527 SSPILLQFVD
+527 CSPILLQFLD

-554 KFLLFIANNINSG
+554 KFLLFIANSINSG

-573 YDCEKDREKYNA
+573 YDCDKDREKYNA
-585 KNKTISCWTEILN
+585 KNKTMSCWTEILN

-629 WEEYFLPFTQINLN
+629 WDEYFLPFTQINLN

-705 LTIKNIINKE
+705 LTIKNNMNKE
-715 VFEGLSKDTKN
+715 FFEGLSKDTKN
-726 IINNIAKEE
+726 IINNIAKDE

-745 NKYCFKELPKPIVK
+745 NKYCFKEIPKPIVI
-759 KEEEKKEENKIIN
+759 KEEEKKEENKIIIP
-772 SAEKEI
+772 AEKEI
-778 KKEEKKEVHNNILKN
+778 KKEDKKVVHNNILKN
-793 EKKEEKKELLNNTL
+793 EKKEENMN
-807 KNEKKEENKIKNEK
+807 KNENKEV
-821 KNIKKE
+821 KKE
-827 EPKLQKKSDKA
+827 EPKIPKKSDKA
-838 PSSINQSKINMF
+838 PSSINQNKINMF
-850 FGIDPK
+850 FGLNPK

-877 PKKEKE
+877 QNKEKV
-883 NIDKK
+883 NIDKEIKKEESK
-888 IKNFEQNNKEE
+888 IKEE
-899 KNEIENQNIEIKNEE
+899 KNEKKNEIENQNID
-914 NIKKEEN
+914 IKKEEN
-921 KVESNKDEIKNEE
+921 KET
-934 NIIKEVENNKDE
+934 NNKDE
-946 IKDEENTEKKDDVQK
+946 IKKEENLVKDDNKNEIKGEENAKKKEDAQKQKENEENIKEEKIVDENINENINKEK
-961 TNENEEKIND
+961 TNENPE
-971 EKIVD
+971 
-976 NGNNDENI
+976 
-984 NKGNQNI
+984 
-991 DEKAIENENNNLIQ
+991 IEN
-1005 NEEKTEENPKTE
+1005 
-1017 SKELEKNEEKIED
+1017 KELDKNEEHI
-1030 KSEENIDN
+1030 
-1038 EKNKENAEEKH
+1038 EEKP
-1049 KEETKEEELDRKE
+1049 KEETKEQEPKKE
-1062 DNDEKKEEKQI
+1062 DNDENRGEKQNEEVLNN
-1073 GEDINNKEIN
+1073 GEIK
-1083 QEKEIDNKENTND
+1083 QEEDLDNKTNEKD
-1096 NMEEKHI
+1096 NMEENDIK
-1103 EENISDKEKK
+1103 ENINEEEKK
-1113 EEVESGEKEKINEN
+1113 EEVEPGEKEKINEN
-1127 LQEKHSEEDINQDE
+1127 LEEKQVEEDININHNE
-1141 VKEEN
+1141 EKEEN
-1146 TDEKQ
+1146 TEEKP
-1151 KEENKG
+1151 KEENND
-1157 QEQNSKN
+1157 QE
-1164 EETKNNENKEIEE
+1164 
-1177 NQKEENEIKNSEN
+1177 QKEENEETNNNEIKENEIKNE
-1190 IEGEKSQTN
+1190 EEKSQES

>member
-83 PPNAQK
+83 PLNTQK
-89 QQSDKKIQKE
+89 QQSDKKIQKD

-153 EYSYMNYFP
+153 EFSYMNYFP

-175 VVRTSGEKSFDYSLD
+175 VVRTSNEKSFDYSLD

-197 VFSLIFK
+197 VFGLIFK
-204 NNSGANFRD
+204 NNSGVNFRD

-218 LALREHGY
+218 LALREHSY

-253 PEEEYARQGLTNL
+253 PEEEYARQGLNNL

-288 PSYPKFLITAG
+288 PSYPKFLITVG

-304 DYKYSAEFRAKNRL
+304 DYKCSAEFRTKNRL
-318 PALAYYDKVKGG
+318 PALAYYDKATGG

-353 LLNITKIS
+353 LLDITKIS

-373 FLSAVAN
+373 YLSAVAN
-380 KLKGAGFENVEN
+380 KLKGAGYENVEN

-438 GWPNFIYGIILASIN
+438 GWPSFIYGIILASVN
-453 IVSAVRSGYS
+453 IVSAVKSGYS

-527 SSPILLQFVD
+527 CSPILLQFLD

-554 KFLLFIANNINSG
+554 KFLLFIANSINSG

-573 YDCEKDREKYNA
+573 YDCDKDREKYNA
-585 KNKTISCWTEILN
+585 KNKTMSCWTEILN

-629 WEEYFLPFTQINLN
+629 WDEYFLPFTQINLN

-705 LTIKNIINKE
+705 LTIKNNMNKE
-715 VFEGLSKDTKN
+715 FFEGLSKDTKN
-726 IINNIAKEE
+726 IISNIAKDE

-745 NKYCFKELPKPIVK
+745 NKYCFKEIPKPIVI
-759 KEEEKKEENKIIN
+759 KEEEKKEENKIIIP
-772 SAEKEI
+772 AEKEI
-778 KKEEKKEVHNNILKN
+778 KKEDKKVVHNNILKN
-793 EKKEEKKELLNNTL
+793 EKKEENMN
-807 KNEKKEENKIKNEK
+807 KNENKEV
-821 KNIKKE
+821 KKE
-827 EPKLQKKSDKA
+827 EPKIPKKSDKA
-838 PSSINQSKINMF
+838 PSSINQNKINMF
-850 FGIDPK
+850 FGLNPK

-863 NNLNKKPINKEENK
+863 NNFNKKLINKEENK
-877 PKKEKE
+877 QNKEKV
-883 NIDKK
+883 NIDKEIKNEESK
-888 IKNFEQNNKEE
+888 IKEE
-899 KNEIENQNIEIKNEE
+899 KNEKKNEIENQNID
-914 NIKKEEN
+914 IKKEEN
-921 KVESNKDEIKNEE
+921 KETNNKDEIKNEE
-934 NIIKEVENNKDE
+934 NFVKEENKVENNKNE
-946 IKDEENTEKKDDVQK
+946 IKGEENAEKKEDAQKPNENEENIKEEKIVDENNNENINKEK
-961 TNENEEKIND
+961 TNENPE
-971 EKIVD
+971 
-976 NGNNDENI
+976 
-984 NKGNQNI
+984 
-991 DEKAIENENNNLIQ
+991 IEN
-1005 NEEKTEENPKTE
+1005 
-1017 SKELEKNEEKIED
+1017 KELDKNEEHI
-1030 KSEENIDN
+1030 
-1038 EKNKENAEEKH
+1038 EEKP
-1049 KEETKEEELDRKE
+1049 KEETKEQEPKKE
-1062 DNDEKKEEKQI
+1062 DNDENMEEKQNEEVLNNDEI
-1073 GEDINNKEIN
+1073 KQEEDL
-1083 QEKEIDNKENTND
+1083 DNKTNEKD
-1096 NMEEKHI
+1096 NMEENDIK
-1103 EENISDKEKK
+1103 ENINEEEKK

-1127 LQEKHSEEDINQDE
+1127 LEEKQVEEDININHNE
-1141 VKEEN
+1141 EKEEN
-1146 TDEKQ
+1146 TEEKPKEENNDQKQ
-1151 KEENKG
+1151 KEEN
-1157 QEQNSKN
+1157 
-1164 EETKNNENKEIEE
+1164 EETNNNEIK
-1177 NQKEENEIKNSEN
+1177 ENEIKNE
-1190 IEGEKSQTN
+1190 EEKSQEN

>member
-31 HVLGEDYFSNN
+31 HVLGEDYFSSN
-42 IIISEDSLEP
+42 ILISEDSIEP
-52 DFPDNEKQP
+52 DFQDNGKQP

-83 PPNAQK
+83 PPNEQK

-153 EYSYMNYFP
+153 EFSYMNYFP

-175 VVRTSGEKSFDYSLD
+175 VVRTSNEKSFDYSLD

-197 VFSLIFK
+197 VFGLIFK
-204 NNSGANFRD
+204 NNSGVNFRD

-218 LALREHGY
+218 LALREHSY

-253 PEEEYARQGLTNL
+253 PEEEYARQGLNNL
-266 DYEVNRNS
+266 NYEVNRNS

-288 PSYPKFLITAG
+288 PSYPKFLITVG

-304 DYKYSAEFRAKNRL
+304 DYKCSAEFRTKNRL
-318 PALAYYDKVKGG
+318 PALAYYDKATGG

-353 LLNITKIS
+353 LLDITKIS

-373 FLSAVAN
+373 YLSAVAN
-380 KLKGAGFENVEN
+380 KLKGAGYENVEN

-438 GWPNFIYGIILASIN
+438 GWPSFIYGIILASVN
-453 IVSAVRSGYS
+453 IVSAVKSGYS

-527 SSPILLQFVD
+527 CSPILLQFLD

-554 KFLLFIANNINSG
+554 KFLLFIANSINSG

-573 YDCEKDREKYNA
+573 YDCDKDREKYNA
-585 KNKTISCWTEILN
+585 KNKTMSCWTEILN

-629 WEEYFLPFTQINLN
+629 WDEYFLPFTQINLN

-705 LTIKNIINKE
+705 LTIKNNMNKE
-715 VFEGLSKDTKN
+715 FFEGLSKDTKN
-726 IINNIAKEE
+726 IISNIAKDE

-745 NKYCFKELPKPIVK
+745 NKYCFKKIPKPIVI
-759 KEEEKKEENKIIN
+759 KEEEKKEENKIIIP
-772 SAEKEI
+772 AEKEI
-778 KKEEKKEVHNNILKN
+778 KKEDKKVVHNNILKN
-793 EKKEEKKELLNNTL
+793 EKKEENMN
-807 KNEKKEENKIKNEK
+807 KNENKEV
-821 KNIKKE
+821 KKE
-827 EPKLQKKSDKA
+827 EPKIPKKSDKA
-838 PSSINQSKINMF
+838 PSSINQNKINMF
-850 FGIDPK
+850 FGLNPK

-863 NNLNKKPINKEENK
+863 NNFNKKLINKEENK
-877 PKKEKE
+877 QNKEKV
-883 NIDKK
+883 NIDKEIKNEESK
-888 IKNFEQNNKEE
+888 IKEE
-899 KNEIENQNIEIKNEE
+899 KNEKKNEIENQNID
-914 NIKKEEN
+914 IKKEEN
-921 KVESNKDEIKNEE
+921 KETNNKDEIKNEE
-934 NIIKEVENNKDE
+934 NLVKDDNKNEIKGEENAEKKEDAQKPNENEENIKEEKIVDENNN
-946 IKDEENTEKKDDVQK
+946 ENINKEK
-961 TNENEEKIND
+961 TNENPE
-971 EKIVD
+971 
-976 NGNNDENI
+976 
-984 NKGNQNI
+984 
-991 DEKAIENENNNLIQ
+991 IEN
-1005 NEEKTEENPKTE
+1005 
-1017 SKELEKNEEKIED
+1017 KELDKNELHIKEKP
-1030 KSEENIDN
+1030 
-1038 EKNKENAEEKH
+1038 
-1049 KEETKEEELDRKE
+1049 KEETKEQEPKKE
-1062 DNDEKKEEKQI
+1062 DNDENMEEKQNEEVLNNDEI
-1073 GEDINNKEIN
+1073 KQEEDL
-1083 QEKEIDNKENTND
+1083 DNKTNEND
-1096 NMEEKHI
+1096 NMEENDIK
-1103 EENISDKEKK
+1103 ENINEEEKK

-1127 LQEKHSEEDINQDE
+1127 LEEKQVEEDININHNE
-1141 VKEEN
+1141 EKEEN
-1146 TDEKQ
+1146 TEEKPKEENNDQKQ
-1151 KEENKG
+1151 KEEN
-1157 QEQNSKN
+1157 
-1164 EETKNNENKEIEE
+1164 EETNN
-1177 NQKEENEIKNSEN
+1177 NEIKNE
-1190 IEGEKSQTN
+1190 EEKSQES

>member
-31 HVLGEDYFSNN
+31 HVLGEDYFSNH

-83 PPNAQK
+83 PPNEQK

-153 EYSYMNYFP
+153 EFSYMNYFP

-175 VVRTSGEKSFDYSLD
+175 VVRTSNEKSFDYSLD

-197 VFSLIFK
+197 VFGLIFK
-204 NNSGANFRD
+204 NNSGVNFRD

-218 LALREHGY
+218 LALREHSY

-253 PEEEYARQGLTNL
+253 PEEEYARQGLNNL

-288 PSYPKFLITAG
+288 PSYPKFLITVG

-304 DYKYSAEFRAKNRL
+304 DYKCSAEFRTKNRL
-318 PALAYYDKVKGG
+318 PALAYYDKATGG

-353 LLNITKIS
+353 LLDITKIS

-373 FLSAVAN
+373 YLSAVAN
-380 KLKGAGFENVEN
+380 KLKGAGYENVEN

-438 GWPNFIYGIILASIN
+438 GWPSFIYGIILASVN
-453 IVSAVRSGYS
+453 IVSAVKSGYS

-527 SSPILLQFVD
+527 CSPILLQFLD

-554 KFLLFIANNINSG
+554 KFLLFIANSINSG

-573 YDCEKDREKYNA
+573 YDCDKDREKYNA
-585 KNKTISCWTEILN
+585 KNKTMSCWTEILN

-629 WEEYFLPFTQINLN
+629 WDEYFLPFTQINLN

-705 LTIKNIINKE
+705 LTIKNNMNKE
-715 VFEGLSKDTKN
+715 FFEGLSKDTKN
-726 IINNIAKEE
+726 IINNIAKDE

-745 NKYCFKELPKPIVK
+745 NKYCFKEIPKPIAI
-759 KEEEKKEENKIIN
+759 KEEEKKEENKILIP
-772 SAEKEI
+772 AEKEI
-778 KKEEKKEVHNNILKN
+778 KKEDKKVVHNNILKN
-793 EKKEEKKELLNNTL
+793 EKKEENMN
-807 KNEKKEENKIKNEK
+807 KNENKEV
-821 KNIKKE
+821 KKE
-827 EPKLQKKSDKA
+827 EPKIPKKSDKA
-838 PSSINQSKINMF
+838 PSSINQNKINMF
-850 FGIDPK
+850 FGLNPK

-877 PKKEKE
+877 QNKEKV
-883 NIDKK
+883 NIDKEIKNEESK
-888 IKNFEQNNKEE
+888 IKEE
-899 KNEIENQNIEIKNEE
+899 KNEKKNEIENQNID
-914 NIKKEEN
+914 IKKEEN
-921 KVESNKDEIKNEE
+921 KET
-934 NIIKEVENNKDE
+934 NNKDE
-946 IKDEENTEKKDDVQK
+946 IKKEENLVKDDNKNEIKGEENAKKKEDAQKQKENEENIKEEKIVDGNINENINKEK
-961 TNENEEKIND
+961 TNENPE
-971 EKIVD
+971 
-976 NGNNDENI
+976 
-984 NKGNQNI
+984 
-991 DEKAIENENNNLIQ
+991 IEN
-1005 NEEKTEENPKTE
+1005 
-1017 SKELEKNEEKIED
+1017 KELDKNEEHI
-1030 KSEENIDN
+1030 
-1038 EKNKENAEEKH
+1038 EEKP
-1049 KEETKEEELDRKE
+1049 KEETKEQEPKKE
-1062 DNDEKKEEKQI
+1062 DNDENRGEKQNEEVLNN
-1073 GEDINNKEIN
+1073 GEIK
-1083 QEKEIDNKENTND
+1083 QEEDLDNKTNEKD
-1096 NMEEKHI
+1096 NMEENDIK
-1103 EENISDKEKK
+1103 ENINEEEKK

-1127 LQEKHSEEDINQDE
+1127 LEEKQEEEDINHNE
-1141 VKEEN
+1141 EKEEN
-1146 TDEKQ
+1146 TEEKP
-1151 KEENKG
+1151 KEENND
-1157 QEQNSKN
+1157 QE
-1164 EETKNNENKEIEE
+1164 
-1177 NQKEENEIKNSEN
+1177 QKEENEETNNNEIKENEIKNE
-1190 IEGEKSQTN
+1190 EEKSQES

>member
-1 MSLLNKVGNMLTKK
+1 MLNKVGNMLTKK

-31 HVLGEDYFSNN
+31 HVLGEDYFSNH

-83 PPNAQK
+83 PPNEQK

-153 EYSYMNYFP
+153 EFSYMNYFP

-175 VVRTSGEKSFDYSLD
+175 VVRTSNEKSFDYSLD

-197 VFSLIFK
+197 VFGLIFK
-204 NNSGANFRD
+204 NNSGVNFRD

-218 LALREHGY
+218 LALREHSY

-253 PEEEYARQGLTNL
+253 PEEEYARQGLNNL

-288 PSYPKFLITAG
+288 PSYPKFLITVG

-304 DYKYSAEFRAKNRL
+304 DYKCSAEFRTKNRL
-318 PALAYYDKVKGG
+318 PALAYYDKATGG

-353 LLNITKIS
+353 LLDITKIS

-373 FLSAVAN
+373 YLSAVAN
-380 KLKGAGFENVEN
+380 KLKGAGYENVEN

-438 GWPNFIYGIILASIN
+438 GWPSFIYGIILASVN
-453 IVSAVRSGYS
+453 IVSAVKSGYS

-527 SSPILLQFVD
+527 CSPILLQFLD

-554 KFLLFIANNINSG
+554 KFLLFIANSINSG

-573 YDCEKDREKYNA
+573 YDCDKDREKYNA
-585 KNKTISCWTEILN
+585 KNKTMSCWTEILN

-629 WEEYFLPFTQINLN
+629 WDEYFLPFTQINLN

-705 LTIKNIINKE
+705 LTIKNNMNKE
-715 VFEGLSKDTKN
+715 FFEGLSKDTKN
-726 IINNIAKEE
+726 IINNIAKDE

-745 NKYCFKELPKPIVK
+745 NKYCFKEIPKPIAI
-759 KEEEKKEENKIIN
+759 KEEEKKEENKIIIP
-772 SAEKEI
+772 AEKEI
-778 KKEEKKEVHNNILKN
+778 KKEDKKVVHNNILKN
-793 EKKEEKKELLNNTL
+793 EKKEENMN
-807 KNEKKEENKIKNEK
+807 KNENKEVKKEETKIPK
-821 KNIKKE
+821 KN
-827 EPKLQKKSDKA
+827 DKA
-838 PSSINQSKINMF
+838 PSSINQNKINMF
-850 FGIDPK
+850 FGLNPK

-877 PKKEKE
+877 QNKEKV
-883 NIDKK
+883 NIDKEIKKEESK
-888 IKNFEQNNKEE
+888 IKEE
-899 KNEIENQNIEIKNEE
+899 KNEKKNEIENQNID
-914 NIKKEEN
+914 IKKEEN
-921 KVESNKDEIKNEE
+921 KET
-934 NIIKEVENNKDE
+934 NNKDE
-946 IKDEENTEKKDDVQK
+946 IKKEENLVKDDNKNEIKGEENAKKKEDAQKQKENEENIKEEKIVDGNINENINKEK
-961 TNENEEKIND
+961 TNENPE
-971 EKIVD
+971 
-976 NGNNDENI
+976 
-984 NKGNQNI
+984 
-991 DEKAIENENNNLIQ
+991 IEN
-1005 NEEKTEENPKTE
+1005 
-1017 SKELEKNEEKIED
+1017 KELDKNEEHI
-1030 KSEENIDN
+1030 
-1038 EKNKENAEEKH
+1038 EEKP
-1049 KEETKEEELDRKE
+1049 KEETKEQEPKKE
-1062 DNDEKKEEKQI
+1062 DNDENRGEKQNEEVLNN
-1073 GEDINNKEIN
+1073 GEIK
-1083 QEKEIDNKENTND
+1083 QEEDLDNKTNEKD
-1096 NMEEKHI
+1096 NMEENDIK
-1103 EENISDKEKK
+1103 ENINEEEKK
-1113 EEVESGEKEKINEN
+1113 EEVEPGEKEKINEN
-1127 LQEKHSEEDINQDE
+1127 LEEKQVEEDININHNE
-1141 VKEEN
+1141 EKEEN
-1146 TDEKQ
+1146 TEEKP
-1151 KEENKG
+1151 KEENND
-1157 QEQNSKN
+1157 QE
-1164 EETKNNENKEIEE
+1164 
-1177 NQKEENEIKNSEN
+1177 QKEENEETNNNEIKENEIKNE
-1190 IEGEKSQTN
+1190 EEKSQES

>member
-83 PPNAQK
+83 PPNEQK

-153 EYSYMNYFP
+153 EFSYMNYFP

-175 VVRTSGEKSFDYSLD
+175 VVRTSNEKSFDYSLD

-197 VFSLIFK
+197 VFGLIFK
-204 NNSGANFRD
+204 NNSGVNFRD

-218 LALREHGY
+218 LALREHSY

-253 PEEEYARQGLTNL
+253 PEEEYARQGLNNL

-288 PSYPKFLITAG
+288 PSYPKFLITVG

-304 DYKYSAEFRAKNRL
+304 DYKCSAEFRTKNRL
-318 PALAYYDKVKGG
+318 PALAYYDKATGG

-353 LLNITKIS
+353 LLDITKIS

-373 FLSAVAN
+373 YLSAVAN
-380 KLKGAGFENVEN
+380 KLKGAGYENVEN

-438 GWPNFIYGIILASIN
+438 GWPSFIYGIILASVN
-453 IVSAVRSGYS
+453 IVSAVKSGYS

-527 SSPILLQFVD
+527 CSPILLQFLD

-554 KFLLFIANNINSG
+554 KFLLFIANSINSG

-573 YDCEKDREKYNA
+573 YDCDKDREKYNA
-585 KNKTISCWTEILN
+585 KNKTMSCWTEILN

-629 WEEYFLPFTQINLN
+629 WDEYFLPFTQINLN

-705 LTIKNIINKE
+705 LTIKNNMNKE
-715 VFEGLSKDTKN
+715 FFEGLSKDTKN
-726 IINNIAKEE
+726 IINNIAKDE

-745 NKYCFKELPKPIVK
+745 NKYCFKEIPKPIVI
-759 KEEEKKEENKIIN
+759 KEEEKKEENKILIP
-772 SAEKEI
+772 AEKEI
-778 KKEEKKEVHNNILKN
+778 KKEDKKVVHNNV
-793 EKKEEKKELLNNTL
+793 L
-807 KNEKKEENKIKNEK
+807 KNEKKEENMNKNENK
-821 KNIKKE
+821 EVKKE
-827 EPKLQKKSDKA
+827 ETKIPKKSDKA
-838 PSSINQSKINMF
+838 PSSINQNKINMF
-850 FGIDPK
+850 FGLNPK

-877 PKKEKE
+877 QNKEKV
-883 NIDKK
+883 NIDKEIKNEESK
-888 IKNFEQNNKEE
+888 IKEE
-899 KNEIENQNIEIKNEE
+899 KNEKKNEIENQSID
-914 NIKKEEN
+914 IKKEEN
-921 KVESNKDEIKNEE
+921 KEP
-934 NIIKEVENNKDE
+934 NNKDE
-946 IKDEENTEKKDDVQK
+946 IKKEENLVKDDNKNEIKGEENAEKKEDAQK
-961 TNENEEKIND
+961 QKENEENIKE

-976 NGNNDENI
+976 ENNNENI
-984 NKGNQNI
+984 NK
-991 DEKAIENENNNLIQ
+991 EKINENPEIEN
-1005 NEEKTEENPKTE
+1005 
-1017 SKELEKNEEKIED
+1017 KELDKNEEHI
-1030 KSEENIDN
+1030 
-1038 EKNKENAEEKH
+1038 EEKP
-1049 KEETKEEELDRKE
+1049 KEETKEQEPKKE
-1062 DNDEKKEEKQI
+1062 DNDENRGEKQNEEVLNN
-1073 GEDINNKEIN
+1073 GEIK
-1083 QEKEIDNKENTND
+1083 QEEDLDNKTNEKD
-1096 NMEEKHI
+1096 NMEENDIK
-1103 EENISDKEKK
+1103 ENINEEEKK

-1127 LQEKHSEEDINQDE
+1127 LEEKQVEEDININHNE
-1141 VKEEN
+1141 EKEEN
-1146 TDEKQ
+1146 TEEKP
-1151 KEENKG
+1151 KEENND
-1157 QEQNSKN
+1157 QE
-1164 EETKNNENKEIEE
+1164 
-1177 NQKEENEIKNSEN
+1177 QKEENEETNNNEIKENEIKNE
-1190 IEGEKSQTN
+1190 EEKSQES

>member
-31 HVLGEDYFSNN
+31 HVLGEDYFSNH

-83 PPNAQK
+83 PPNEQK

-153 EYSYMNYFP
+153 EFSYMNYFP

-175 VVRTSGEKSFDYSLD
+175 VVRTSNEKSFDYSLD

-197 VFSLIFK
+197 VFGLIFK
-204 NNSGANFRD
+204 NNSGVNFRD

-218 LALREHGY
+218 LALREHSY

-253 PEEEYARQGLTNL
+253 PEEEYARQGLNNL

-288 PSYPKFLITAG
+288 PSYPKFLITVG

-304 DYKYSAEFRAKNRL
+304 DYKCSAEFRTKNRL
-318 PALAYYDKVKGG
+318 PALAYYDKATGG

-353 LLNITKIS
+353 LLDITKIS

-373 FLSAVAN
+373 YLSAVAN
-380 KLKGAGFENVEN
+380 KLKGAGYENVEN

-438 GWPNFIYGIILASIN
+438 GWPSFIYGIILASVN
-453 IVSAVRSGYS
+453 IVSAVKSGYS

-527 SSPILLQFVD
+527 CSPILLQFLD

-554 KFLLFIANNINSG
+554 KFLLFIANSINSG

-573 YDCEKDREKYNA
+573 YDCDKDREKYNA
-585 KNKTISCWTEILN
+585 KNKTMSCWTEILN

-629 WEEYFLPFTQINLN
+629 WDEYFLPFTQINLN

-705 LTIKNIINKE
+705 LTIKNNMNKE
-715 VFEGLSKDTKN
+715 FFEGLSKDTKN
-726 IINNIAKEE
+726 IINNIAKDE

-745 NKYCFKELPKPIVK
+745 NKYCFKEIPKPIVI
-759 KEEEKKEENKIIN
+759 KEEEKKEENKILIP
-772 SAEKEI
+772 AEKEI
-778 KKEEKKEVHNNILKN
+778 KKEDKKVVHNNV
-793 EKKEEKKELLNNTL
+793 L
-807 KNEKKEENKIKNEK
+807 KNEKKEENMNKNENK
-821 KNIKKE
+821 EVKKE
-827 EPKLQKKSDKA
+827 ETKIPKKNDKA
-838 PSSINQSKINMF
+838 PSSINQNKINMF
-850 FGIDPK
+850 FGLNPK

-877 PKKEKE
+877 QNKEKV
-883 NIDKK
+883 NIDKEIKKEESK
-888 IKNFEQNNKEE
+888 IKEE
-899 KNEIENQNIEIKNEE
+899 KNEKKNEIENQNID
-914 NIKKEEN
+914 IKKEEN
-921 KVESNKDEIKNEE
+921 KET
-934 NIIKEVENNKDE
+934 NNKDE
-946 IKDEENTEKKDDVQK
+946 IKKEENLVKDDNKNEIKGEENAKKKEDAQK
-961 TNENEEKIND
+961 QKENEENIKE

-976 NGNNDENI
+976 GNNNENI
-984 NKGNQNI
+984 NK
-991 DEKAIENENNNLIQ
+991 EKANENPEIEN
-1005 NEEKTEENPKTE
+1005 
-1017 SKELEKNEEKIED
+1017 KELDKNEEHI
-1030 KSEENIDN
+1030 
-1038 EKNKENAEEKH
+1038 EEKP
-1049 KEETKEEELDRKE
+1049 KEETKEQEPKKE
-1062 DNDEKKEEKQI
+1062 DNDENMEEKQNEEVLNNDEI
-1073 GEDINNKEIN
+1073 KQEEDL
-1083 QEKEIDNKENTND
+1083 DNKTNEKD
-1096 NMEEKHI
+1096 NMEENDIK
-1103 EENISDKEKK
+1103 ENINEEEKK
-1113 EEVESGEKEKINEN
+1113 EEVEPGEKEKINEN
-1127 LQEKHSEEDINQDE
+1127 LEEKQVEEDININHNE
-1141 VKEEN
+1141 EKEEN
-1146 TDEKQ
+1146 TEEKP
-1151 KEENKG
+1151 KEENND
-1157 QEQNSKN
+1157 QE
-1164 EETKNNENKEIEE
+1164 
-1177 NQKEENEIKNSEN
+1177 QKEENEETNNNEIKENEIKNE
-1190 IEGEKSQTN
+1190 EEKSQEN